1 MTKKITAIF
10 TALLLAAAMTI
21 SAFADSDTS
30 DLDFDKK
37 AITDAVFLYD
47 WESSGASH
55 IFRSL
60 TDERVEISEDPFA
73 SLLYADVEDFIDEC
87 DNNTLSSISP
97 DSNSDIHDLHQE
109 YNSWYKLRHANHES
123 NDKGLNIVWGYG
135 IVDYE
140 NNNFIVDITNEKYQ
154 RIKFIDNGDS
164 FTMVTADES
173 EELGTYKKVYGFD
186 DTDEDVGGGAGGS
199 GGTAGGSAGT
209 NGKTGDGNV
218 TGTNSKISSY
228 SSKRAENDAANS
240 SSDDSNEFEYDQPE
254 SYNTSAYAQ
263 GNNPAVTPE
272 IVSTVDEIK
281 DAIASKSSSAPEVRK
296 NADGSVDSGN
306 TITNVVILI
315 VVLAVIAGVVLF
327 FLKRSKNK
335 Q

>member
-1 MTKKITAIF
+1 MTKRITSIF

-37 AITDAVFLYD
+37 AVTDAVFLYD
-47 WESSGASH
+47 WESSGAYRS
-55 IFRSL
+55 FRDL
-60 TDERVEISEDPFA
+60 TDERVKISEDPFA
-73 SLLYADVEDFIDEC
+73 SLLYADVEDFIDQC
-87 DNNTLSSISP
+87 DINTLYSIFP

-109 YNSWYKLRHANHES
+109 YNSWYRLRHANHES
-123 NDKGLNIVWGYG
+123 DDKGLNIVLGYG

-140 NNNFIVDITNEKYQ
+140 NNNFIVDIDNEKYQ

-164 FTMVTADES
+164 FTMVTADET
-173 EELGTYKKVYGFD
+173 EEIGTYKKVYGFD
-186 DTDEDVGGGAGGS
+186 DTDEDAGGTGGGGS
-199 GGTAGGSAGT
+199 AGGSAGT
-209 NGKTGDGNV
+209 NGKTG
-218 TGTNSKISSY
+218 GTSVAGNSKNTDSTV
-228 SSKRAENDAANS
+228 S
-240 SSDDSNEFEYDQPE
+240 SSHSAPHAVNGTANTVSEKIEYDKTE
-254 SYNTSAYAQ
+254 SYNTSVYAQ

-272 IVSTVDEIK
+272 IVSTVDELK

-315 VVLAVIAGVVLF
+315 VVIAVIAGVVVI
-327 FLKRSKNK
+327 FLKREKKN
-335 Q
+335 